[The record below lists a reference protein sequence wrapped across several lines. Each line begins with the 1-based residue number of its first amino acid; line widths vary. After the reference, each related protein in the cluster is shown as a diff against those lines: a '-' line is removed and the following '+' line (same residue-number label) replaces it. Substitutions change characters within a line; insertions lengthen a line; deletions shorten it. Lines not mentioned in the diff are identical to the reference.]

1 MGPCRNK
8 AIYRYSRVD
17 QACSSSR
24 GCGRDKQRS
33 KGHDGSKSRKVHR
46 QGKISLRCSIRDSIL
61 ALQTLKESWRFV
73 GDTRRFLGVCYV
85 QVLSLRP
92 PHMTWRS
99 GHSRFSA
106 QLINFGRIV
115 RFPAAALGGWRI
127 YRPSGVCQKIMV
139 EEYSDKLQGEWALLE
154 TFNAEGG

>member
-92 PHMTWRS
+92 PGRAYKTKNAYKVQQSLFRCKRS
-99 GHSRFSA
+99 CPPSKWNPNKMKDNSFP
-106 QLINFGRIV
+106 IV
-115 RFPAAALGGWRI
+115 
-127 YRPSGVCQKIMV
+127 
-139 EEYSDKLQGEWALLE
+139 
-154 TFNAEGG
+154 N